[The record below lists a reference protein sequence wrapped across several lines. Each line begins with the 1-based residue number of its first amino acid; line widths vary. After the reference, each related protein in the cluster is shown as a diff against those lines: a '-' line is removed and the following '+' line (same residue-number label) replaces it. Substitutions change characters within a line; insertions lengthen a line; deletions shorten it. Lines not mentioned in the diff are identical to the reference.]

1 LNIQKIFFYNMSKNS
16 NRKPK
21 TNTGNVIDF
30 VLLKRVLVFAKPY
43 RLQFTIA
50 AISAVLISILGP
62 MRPMLINYAIDNYIL
77 IPNKEKLLDITTLL
91 LVLLFLEG
99 FVQFFYIYLST
110 WIGQHV
116 IQDLRAK
123 IFKHILSLKMKY
135 FDNTPIGTLVTRA
148 VSDIETI
155 ADIFSQGL
163 LVIIA
168 ELLKLV
174 VVIIMMFYTDWRL
187 TIITMLTIPVLLIAT
202 SWFKRNIKA
211 SFQDVREQVSQL
223 NTFVQEHIV
232 GMNIVQIF
240 NREKA
245 EYKKFKNINKSHR
258 DAHLRSIF
266 YYAVFF
272 PIVEVLSAISI
283 GLIVWYGG
291 HGILSGKDITVGELI
306 AFILFIHM
314 MFRPIRQ
321 LADRFN
327 ILQMGIVGSERVF
340 KVLDTDEKITDLGEN
355 LLEFMNG
362 TISFKDV
369 DFSYKP
375 DERVL
380 NGLTFDIKA
389 GKMLALVGSTGA
401 GKTSVISV
409 LNRFYEIQKGKIT
422 IDGINI
428 DDVQLANLRK
438 NIALVQQ
445 EVFLFSDSILNNIT
459 LFNSEISRDK
469 IIASAK
475 EIGVHKFI
483 ESLPN
488 NYDYVVGERGVTL
501 SAGQRQLIA
510 FLRVYVRNPKILIL
524 DEATSSIDTATEE
537 MLQNALSKLS
547 RNRTTIV
554 IAHRLSTIVKADKIV
569 HLKDG
574 SVIEEGTHKE
584 LLESG
589 GSYSK
594 MYDLQESGSLNS

>member
-1 LNIQKIFFYNMSKNS
+1 
-16 NRKPK
+16 
-21 TNTGNVIDF
+21 
-30 VLLKRVLVFAKPY
+30 
-43 RLQFTIA
+43 
-50 AISAVLISILGP
+50 
-62 MRPMLINYAIDNYIL
+62 MLINYAIDNYIL
-77 IPNKEKLLDITTLL
+77 IPNKEKLLNITTLL
-91 LVLLFLEG
+91 LGLLFVEA
-99 FVQFFYIYLST
+99 FIQFFYIYLST

-187 TIITMLTIPVLLIAT
+187 AIITMLTIPILLVAT

-232 GMNIVQIF
+232 GMNVVQIF
-240 NREKA
+240 NREQA
-245 EYKKFKNINKSHR
+245 EYKKFKTINQSHR

-272 PIVEVLSAISI
+272 PIVEVLSAMSI

-291 HGILSGKDITVGELI
+291 QGILSGKDITVGELI

-340 KVLDTDEKITDLGEN
+340 KVLDTDAKMADLGNNTLEN
-355 LLEFMNG
+355 MEG
-362 TISFKDV
+362 AISFKEV
-369 DFSYKP
+369 DFSYKK
-375 DERVL
+375 DEWVL
-380 NGLTFDIKA
+380 KGLTFEIKA
-389 GKMLALVGSTGA
+389 GKMLALVGRTGA
-401 GKTSVISV
+401 GKTSIISV
-409 LNRFYEIQKGKIT
+409 LNRFYETQKGTIA
-422 IDGINI
+422 IDGIDI
-428 DDVQLANLRK
+428 DTVQLANLRE

-459 LFNSEISRDK
+459 LFDTDITKVK
-469 IIASAK
+469 IIEAAK
-475 EIGVHKFI
+475 EIGVHNFI
-483 ESLPN
+483 ETLPN
-488 NYDYVVGERGVTL
+488 TYDYVVGERGVTL

-537 MLQNALSKLS
+537 LLQNALEKLS
-547 RNRTTIV
+547 KDRTTIV
-554 IAHRLSTIVKADKIV
+554 IAHRLSTIIKADKIL

-574 SVIEEGTHKE
+574 SVLEEGTHKQ
-584 LLESG
+584 LLKNG
-589 GSYSK
+589 GAYAA
-594 MYDLQESGSLNS
+594 MYNLQESNSLDA

>member
-1 LNIQKIFFYNMSKNS
+1 MSKTKS
-16 NRKPK
+16 NKSK
-21 TNTGNVIDF
+21 SNTGNVIDF
-30 VLLKRVLVFAKPY
+30 VLLKRVLAFAKPY

-50 AISAVLISILGP
+50 AISAVLLSVLGP

-77 IPNKEKLLDITTLL
+77 IPNKEKLLNITTLL
-91 LVLLFLEG
+91 LGLLFVEA
-99 FVQFFYIYLST
+99 FIQFFYIYLST

-174 VVIIMMFYTDWRL
+174 VVVIMMFYTDWRL
-187 TIITMLTIPVLLIAT
+187 AIITMLTIPILLVAT

-232 GMNIVQIF
+232 GMNVVQIF
-240 NREKA
+240 NREQA
-245 EYKKFKNINKSHR
+245 EYKKFKTINKSHR

-272 PIVEVLSAISI
+272 PIVEVLSAMSI

-291 HGILSGKDITVGELI
+291 QGILSGKDITVGELI

-340 KVLDTDEKITDLGEN
+340 KVLDTDAKIADLGEN
-355 LLEFMNG
+355 TLENMQG
-362 TISFKDV
+362 AISFKDV
-369 DFSYKP
+369 VFSYKQ
-375 DERVL
+375 DEWVL
-380 NGLTFDIKA
+380 KGLTFEIKA
-389 GKMLALVGSTGA
+389 GKMLALVGRTGA
-401 GKTSVISV
+401 GKTSIISV
-409 LNRFYEIQKGKIT
+409 LNRFYEIQKGTIA
-422 IDGINI
+422 IDGVNI
-428 DDVQLANLRK
+428 DTVQLANLRE

-459 LFNSEISRDK
+459 LFDTDITRDK
-469 IIASAK
+469 IVEAAK
-475 EIGVHKFI
+475 EIGVHNFI
-483 ESLPN
+483 ETLPN
-488 NYDYVVGERGVTL
+488 SYDYVVGERGVTL

-537 MLQNALSKLS
+537 LLQNALEKLS
-547 RNRTTIV
+547 KDRTTIV
-554 IAHRLSTIVKADKIV
+554 IAHRLSTIVKADKIL
-569 HLKDG
+569 HLKNG
-574 SVIEEGTHKE
+574 SVLEEGTHKH
-584 LLESG
+584 LLQSG
-589 GSYSK
+589 GAYAE
-594 MYDLQESGSLNS
+594 MYNLQESVSLDK

>member
-1 LNIQKIFFYNMSKNS
+1 MSKTKS
-16 NRKPK
+16 NKSK
-21 TNTGNVIDF
+21 SNTGNVIDF
-30 VLLKRVLVFAKPY
+30 VLLKRVLAFAKPY

-50 AISAVLISILGP
+50 AISAILLSVLGP

-77 IPNKEKLLDITTLL
+77 IPNKEKLLNITTLL
-91 LVLLFLEG
+91 LGLLFVEA
-99 FVQFFYIYLST
+99 FIQFFYIYLST

-174 VVIIMMFYTDWRL
+174 VIVIMMFYTDWRL
-187 TIITMLTIPVLLIAT
+187 AIITMLTIPILLVAT

-232 GMNIVQIF
+232 GMNVVQIF
-240 NREKA
+240 NREQA
-245 EYKKFKNINKSHR
+245 EYKKFKTINKSHR

-272 PIVEVLSAISI
+272 PIVEVLSAMSI

-291 HGILSGKDITVGELI
+291 QGILSGKDITVGELI

-340 KVLDTDEKITDLGEN
+340 KVLDTDSKIVDSGEN
-355 LLEFMNG
+355 TLENMEG
-362 TISFKDV
+362 AISFKEV
-369 DFSYKP
+369 DFSYKQ
-375 DERVL
+375 DEWVL
-380 NGLTFDIKA
+380 KGLTFEIKA
-389 GKMLALVGSTGA
+389 GKMLALVGRTGA
-401 GKTSVISV
+401 GKTSIISV
-409 LNRFYEIQKGKIT
+409 LNRFYETQKGTIA
-422 IDGINI
+422 IDGIDI
-428 DDVQLANLRK
+428 DTVQLANLRE

-459 LFNSEISRDK
+459 LFDTHITRAK
-469 IIASAK
+469 IIGAAK
-475 EIGVHKFI
+475 EIGVHDFI
-483 ESLPN
+483 ETLPN
-488 NYDYVVGERGVTL
+488 TYDYVVGERGVTF

-537 MLQNALSKLS
+537 LLQNALEKLS
-547 RNRTTIV
+547 KDRTTIV
-554 IAHRLSTIVKADKIV
+554 IAHRLSTIVKADKIL
-569 HLKDG
+569 HLKNG
-574 SVIEEGTHKE
+574 SVLEEGTHKY
-584 LLESG
+584 LLQSG
-589 GSYSK
+589 GAYAE
-594 MYDLQESGSLNS
+594 MYNLQESVSLDK

>member
-1 LNIQKIFFYNMSKNS
+1 MSKT
-16 NRKPK
+16 K
-21 TNTGNVIDF
+21 TNESKSNTGNVIDF
-30 VLLKRVLVFAKPY
+30 VLLKRVLAFAKPY
-43 RLQFTIA
+43 QMQFTIA
-50 AISAVLISILGP
+50 AIAAVLLSVLGP
-62 MRPMLINYAIDNYIL
+62 VRPMLINYAIDNYIL
-77 IPNKEKLLDITTLL
+77 IPNNEKLFDITVLL
-91 LVLLFLEG
+91 LGLLFLEA
-99 FVQFFYIYLST
+99 FIQFFYIYLST

-174 VVIIMMFYTDWRL
+174 VVVIMMFYTDWRL
-187 TIITMLTIPVLLIAT
+187 AIIAMLTIPVLLLAT

-240 NREKA
+240 NREHA
-245 EYKKFKNINKSHR
+245 EYQKFKTINQSHR

-272 PIVEVLSAISI
+272 PIVEVLSAMSI

-291 HGILSGKDITVGELI
+291 QGILSGKDITVGELI

-340 KVLDTDEKITDLGEN
+340 KVLDKDEKIDDSGKN
-355 LLEFMNG
+355 KIQSMKG
-362 TISFKDV
+362 AISFKDV
-369 DFSYKP
+369 DFYYKK
-375 DERVL
+375 DEWVL
-380 NGLTFDIKA
+380 NGLSFEIKA
-389 GKMLALVGSTGA
+389 GKMLALVGRTGA
-401 GKTSVISV
+401 GKTSIISV
-409 LNRFYEIQKGKIT
+409 LNRFYETQKGIIA
-422 IDGINI
+422 IDGVNINTI
-428 DDVQLANLRK
+428 QLSNLRK

-459 LFNSEISRDK
+459 LFDSDITRIK
-469 IIASAK
+469 IIEAAK
-475 EIGVHKFI
+475 EIGVHGFI
-483 ESLPN
+483 ETLPN
-488 NYDYVVGERGVTL
+488 SYDYVVGERGVTL

-524 DEATSSIDTATEE
+524 DEATSSIDTATEKL
-537 MLQNALSKLS
+537 LQNALEKLS
-547 RNRTTIV
+547 KDRTTIV
-554 IAHRLSTIVKADKIV
+554 IAHRLSTIVKADKIL
-569 HLKDG
+569 HLKNG
-574 SVIEEGTHKE
+574 SVLEEGTHE
-584 LLESG
+584 YLLKSG
-589 GSYSK
+589 GAYSE
-594 MYDLQESGSLNS
+594 MYSLQESDILN

>member
-1 LNIQKIFFYNMSKNS
+1 MLANKTKKQKSKS
-16 NRKPK
+16 
-21 TNTGNVIDF
+21 GNVIDF
-30 VLLKRVLVFAKPY
+30 VLLKRVIAFAKPY
-43 RLQFTIA
+43 KLQFTIA
-50 AISAVLISILGP
+50 AISAILLSFLGP
-62 MRPMLINYAIDNYIL
+62 LRPLLINYAIDNYII

-91 LVLLFLEG
+91 MALLFIEG
-99 FVQFFYIYLST
+99 FIQFFYIYLST

-123 IFKHILSLKMKY
+123 VFKHILSLKMKY
-135 FDNTPIGTLVTRA
+135 FDNTPIGTLVTRS

-174 VVIIMMFYTDWRL
+174 VVITMMFYTDWRL
-187 TIITMLTIPVLLIAT
+187 AIIAMLTIPILLVAT
-202 SWFKRNIKA
+202 AWFKRNIKA

-240 NREKA
+240 NREEA
-245 EYKKFKNINKSHR
+245 EYKKFKTINQSHR

-272 PIVEVLSAISI
+272 PIVEVLSAMSI

-291 HGILSGKDITVGELI
+291 QGIIEGKDITIGELI

-327 ILQMGIVGSERVF
+327 VLQMGIVGSERVF
-340 KVLDTDEKITDLGEN
+340 KVLDTDEKISDLGESTLDN
-355 LLEFMNG
+355 MEGAIAFN
-362 TISFKDV
+362 TV
-369 DFSYKP
+369 DFSYKE
-375 DERVL
+375 DEWVL
-380 NGLTFDIKA
+380 KGLTFEIQA
-389 GKMLALVGSTGA
+389 GKLLALVGRTGA
-401 GKTSVISV
+401 GKTSIISV
-409 LNRFYEIQKGKIT
+409 LNRFYEIQKGSIT

-428 DDVQLANLRK
+428 EDIKLDSLRK

-459 LFNSEISRDK
+459 LFDEGISREK
-469 IIASAK
+469 VIVAAK
-475 EIGVHKFI
+475 EIGVHDFI
-483 ESLPN
+483 QTLPKS
-488 NYDYVVGERGVTL
+488 YDYVVGERGVTL

-537 MLQNALSKLS
+537 LLQNALEKLS
-547 RNRTTIV
+547 KNRTTIV
-554 IAHRLSTIVKADKIV
+554 IAHRLSTIVNADKIL

-574 SVIEEGTHKE
+574 SVLEEGTHQQ

-589 GSYSK
+589 GAYAD
-594 MYDLQESGSLNS
+594 MYHLQADANLDG

>member
-1 LNIQKIFFYNMSKNS
+1 MSKA
-16 NRKPK
+16 K
-21 TNTGNVIDF
+21 TNKTKSNTGNVIDF
-30 VLLKRVLVFAKPY
+30 VLLKRVLTFAKPY
-43 RLQFTIA
+43 RKQFTIA
-50 AISAVLISILGP
+50 AISAVLLSILGP
-62 MRPMLINYAIDNYIL
+62 VRPMLINYAIDNYIL
-77 IPNKEKLLDITTLL
+77 IENKEKLFNITALL
-91 LVLLFLEG
+91 LGLLFLEA
-99 FVQFFYIYLST
+99 FIQFFYIYLST

-174 VVIIMMFYTDWRL
+174 VVVIMMFYTDWRL
-187 TIITMLTIPVLLIAT
+187 AIIAMLTIPVLLVAT

-211 SFQDVREQVSQL
+211 SFQDVREQVSRL

-232 GMNIVQIF
+232 GMNIVHIF
-240 NREKA
+240 NREQA
-245 EYKKFKNINKSHR
+245 EYKKFKTINQSHR

-272 PIVEVLSAISI
+272 PIVEVLSAMSI

-291 HGILSGKDITVGELI
+291 QGILSGKDITVGELI

-340 KVLDTDEKITDLGEN
+340 KVLDKDEKITDSGKDT
-355 LLEFMNG
+355 LESMKG
-362 TISFKDV
+362 DISFKDV
-369 DFSYKP
+369 DFSYKQ
-375 DERVL
+375 DEWVL
-380 NGLTFDIKA
+380 KGLSFEIKA
-389 GKMLALVGSTGA
+389 GKMLALVGRTGA
-401 GKTSVISV
+401 GKTSIISV
-409 LNRFYEIQKGKIT
+409 LNRFYETQKGIIA
-422 IDGINI
+422 IDGVNI
-428 DDVQLANLRK
+428 DTIQLSSLRK

-459 LFNSEISRDK
+459 LFDTDITRHK
-469 IIASAK
+469 IIEAAK
-475 EIGVHKFI
+475 EIGVHRFI
-483 ESLPN
+483 ETLPN
-488 NYDYVVGERGVTL
+488 SYDYVVGERGVTL

-524 DEATSSIDTATEE
+524 DEATSSIDTATEKL
-537 MLQNALSKLS
+537 LQNALEKLS
-547 RNRTTIV
+547 KNRTTIV
-554 IAHRLSTIVKADKIV
+554 IAHRLSTIVKADKIL
-569 HLKDG
+569 HLKNG
-574 SVIEEGTHKE
+574 SVLEEGTHE
-584 LLESG
+584 YLLKTG
-589 GSYSK
+589 GAYSE
-594 MYDLQESGSLNS
+594 MYSLQESDTLNK

>member
-1 LNIQKIFFYNMSKNS
+1 MADKK
-16 NRKPK
+16 
-21 TNTGNVIDF
+21 TGNVIDF
-30 VLLKRVLVFAKPY
+30 VLLKRVIAFAKPY
-43 RLQFTIA
+43 KLQFLITAIA
-50 AISAVLISILGP
+50 AILLSVLGP
-62 MRPMLINYAIDNYIL
+62 LRPMLINYAIDNYIMT
-77 IPNKEKLLDITTLL
+77 PNKEKLLEITILL
-91 LVLLFLEG
+91 LSLLFFEG
-99 FVQFFYIYLST
+99 IVQFFYIYLST

-174 VVIIMMFYTDWRL
+174 VVIAMMFYTDWRL
-187 TIITMLTIPVLLIAT
+187 AIIAMLTIPVLLVAT
-202 SWFKRNIKA
+202 AWFKRNIKA
-211 SFQDVREQVSQL
+211 AFQDVRDQVSQL

-240 NREKA
+240 NREEA
-245 EYKKFKNINKSHR
+245 EYKKFKSINQSHR
-258 DAHLRSIF
+258 DAHVRSIF

-291 HGILSGKDITVGELI
+291 QDILSAKDITIGELI
-306 AFILFIHM
+306 AFILFVHM

-327 ILQMGIVGSERVF
+327 VLQMGIVGSERVF
-340 KVLDTDEKITDLGEN
+340 KVLDTDEKIKDIGVNKLEN
-355 LLEFMNG
+355 LQG
-362 TISFKDV
+362 AISFNKV
-369 DFSYKP
+369 DFAYKNQ
-375 DERVL
+375 EWVL
-380 NGLTFDIKA
+380 KGLDFEIES
-389 GKMLALVGSTGA
+389 GKLLALVGSTGA
-401 GKTSVISV
+401 GKTSIISI
-409 LNRFYEIQKGKIT
+409 LNRFYEIQNGEIA
-422 IDGINI
+422 IDGVNI
-428 DDVQLANLRK
+428 EDIKLESLRK

-459 LFNSEISRDK
+459 LFDTK
-469 IIASAK
+469 ITKEQVIVAAK
-475 EIGVHKFI
+475 VIGIHDFI
-483 ESLPN
+483 TSLPN
-488 NYDYVVGERGVTL
+488 TYDYVVGERGVTL

-537 MLQNALSKLS
+537 LLQKALNKLSK
-547 RNRTTIV
+547 NRTTIV
-554 IAHRLSTIVKADKIV
+554 IAHRLSTIVNADKIL

-574 SVIEEGTHKE
+574 KV
-584 LLESG
+584 LESG
-589 GSYSK
+589 THTELIKSSGAYSK
-594 MYDLQESGSLNS
+594 MYHLQSDDDLNA

>member
-1 LNIQKIFFYNMSKNS
+1 MSATKTKNQKTK
-16 NRKPK
+16 
-21 TNTGNVIDF
+21 TGNVIDF
-30 VLLKRVLVFAKPY
+30 VLLKRVIAFAKPY

-50 AISAVLISILGP
+50 AISAIMLSFLGP
-62 MRPMLINYAIDNYIL
+62 LRPMLINYAIDNYI
-77 IPNKEKLLDITTLL
+77 IIQNKEKLLDITTLL
-91 LVLLFLEG
+91 LALLFFEG
-99 FVQFFYIYLST
+99 FIQFFYIYLST

-174 VVIIMMFYTDWRL
+174 VVITMMFYTDWRL
-187 TIITMLTIPVLLIAT
+187 AIIAMLTIPILLVAT
-202 SWFKRNIKA
+202 AWFKRNIKA

-223 NTFVQEHIV
+223 TTFVQEHIV

-240 NREKA
+240 NREEA
-245 EYKKFKNINKSHR
+245 EYKKFKTINQSHR

-272 PIVEVLSAISI
+272 PIVEVLSAMSI

-291 HGILSGKDITVGELI
+291 QGIIEGKDITIGELI

-327 ILQMGIVGSERVF
+327 VLQMGIVGSERVF
-340 KVLDTDEKITDLGEN
+340 KVLDTDEKIPDEGNETLEN
-355 LLEFMNG
+355 RKGSLTFNN
-362 TISFKDV
+362 V
-369 DFSYKP
+369 DFSYKQ
-375 DERVL
+375 DEWVL
-380 NGLTFDIKA
+380 KGLTFEIEA
-389 GKMLALVGSTGA
+389 GKLLALVGRTGA
-401 GKTSVISV
+401 GKTSIISV
-409 LNRFYEIQKGKIT
+409 LNRFYEIQKGTIT
-422 IDGINI
+422 IDGVNI
-428 DDVQLANLRK
+428 DSIQLESLRK

-459 LFNSEISRDK
+459 LFDEGISREK
-469 IIASAK
+469 VIAAAK
-475 EIGVHKFI
+475 EIGVHDFI
-483 ESLPN
+483 QSLPN
-488 NYDYVVGERGVTL
+488 SYDYVVGERGVTL

-537 MLQNALSKLS
+537 LLQNALEKLS
-547 RNRTTIV
+547 KNRTTIV
-554 IAHRLSTIVKADKIV
+554 IAHRLSTIINADKIL
-569 HLKDG
+569 HLKG
-574 SVIEEGTHKE
+574 GAVLEEGTHQD
-584 LLESG
+584 LLESAG
-589 GSYSK
+589 AYAD
-594 MYDLQESGSLNS
+594 MYHLQADAGLDG